1 MLQIVR
7 QSYQMSS
14 NIRVSKVCIFCGN
27 EFTAKTTVT
36 KYCSHPCASKA
47 YKKRKKDEK
56 TTIAQNNEF
65 YKSNNIDVESL
76 NTKEFLSVKE
86 TCLLLGV
93 SRMSLHR
100 YIKQGIL
107 PSKKIGGRVIISRE
121 QINLIFK
128 D

>member
-1 MLQIVR
+1 
-7 QSYQMSS
+7 MSS
-14 NIRVSKVCIFCGN
+14 NIRISKICLFCGS

-36 KYCSHPCASKA
+36 KYCGHSCASKA
-47 YKKRKKDEK
+47 YKQRKRDEK
-56 TTIAQNNEF
+56 RTITQNNEF
-65 YKSNNIDVESL
+65 YKSDNIEVESL
-76 NTKEFLSVKE
+76 NQKDFLSVKE

-100 YIKQGIL
+100 YIKKGIL

-121 QINLIFK
+121 QINSIFK